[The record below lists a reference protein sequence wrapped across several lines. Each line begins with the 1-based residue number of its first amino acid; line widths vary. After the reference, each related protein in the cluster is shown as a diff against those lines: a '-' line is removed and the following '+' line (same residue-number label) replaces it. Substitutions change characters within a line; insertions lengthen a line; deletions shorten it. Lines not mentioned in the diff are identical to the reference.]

1 VHYRFVEPEDFAKLV
16 AEDELLEWAEY
27 NGKQYGTLRAPVVD
41 SLEGGRDVLLEIEV
55 QGARQIRARHPDA
68 IMFFVVPPS
77 LEDLGNRLRL
87 RADTSEEDIV
97 RRLRIARDEI
107 AEARGIFNHVVINDD
122 LERCIKEVD
131 ELMSAVN

>member
-1 VHYRFVEPEDFAKLV
+1 
-16 AEDELLEWAEY
+16 
-27 NGKQYGTLRAPVVD
+27 
-41 SLEGGRDVLLEIEV
+41 
-55 QGARQIRARHPDA
+55 
-68 IMFFVVPPS
+68 MFFVVPPS

-122 LERCIKEVD
+122 LERCIEEVD